1 MSVIFVEEVSR
12 ISEVYNIPTNN
23 AYEIR
28 KVIDRW
34 NADYLSY
41 PRAWYKDTKD
51 FTFYLRADNLE
62 LNYSSIKDYVK
73 TLGIIPQFTA
83 VEQSSSNGLAERTI
97 RTIDEMG
104 RTMLLARSLP
114 KDFWAW
120 SYKHANFIR
129 NRIPICINGIMCI
142 DPYQAYFGHVFDYSK
157 LRIFGSAC
165 WIREP
170 IIRKSE
176 SVRGYRGI
184 FIGFNPNSNA
194 WLVYV
199 PSRNKTMTSQDVK
212 FDETCEDGLAV
223 EPIVMENDSQ
233 PSPPPQVRDSSIPNN
248 AQSINDLGDDAWMEQ
263 AMRNIADF
271 LAAGTPQN

>member
-1 MSVIFVEEVSR
+1 MEEVSR
-12 ISEVYNIPTNN
+12 ISAIYNIKTNN
-23 AYEIR
+23 AQEIN
-28 KVIDRW
+28 KAIDRW
-34 NADYLSY
+34 NRDLLSY
-41 PRAWYKDTKD
+41 PRVWHKDIPD
-51 FTFYLRADNLE
+51 FTFFLRADNLE
-62 LNYSSIKDYVK
+62 LTFNTVK
-73 TLGIIPQFTA
+73 EHVKSLGIVPQFTA
-83 VEQSSSNGLAERTI
+83 VEQSSTNGLAERTI
-97 RTIDEMG
+97 RTIDEMS
-104 RTMLLARSLP
+104 RTMRVARRLP

-120 SYKHANFIR
+120 ANDHANFIR
-129 NRIPICINGIMCI
+129 NRIPICINGIMCM
-142 DPYQAYFGHVFDYSK
+142 DPYQAYFGQVFDYSK

-176 SVRGYRGI
+176 SARGYRGI
-184 FIGFNPNSNA
+184 FVGFKPNSNA

-199 PSRNKTMTSQDVK
+199 PSRNKTMSSQDVR
-212 FDETCEDGLAV
+212 FDETREDGLAV

-233 PSPPPQVRDSSIPNN
+233 PSPSPQVRDSSIPNN